1 MSIVRTIATNPDIY
15 DALVDVYGID
25 LVEHTTI
32 ATVINEIDSNMVSL
46 DALIDQR
53 VNDEDK
59 LSCEYREHIASL
71 AMIKG
76 FIAVLVYSEQRAN
89 D

>member
-1 MSIVRTIATNPDIY
+1 MSIVRTLASNGDIY

-25 LVEHTTI
+25 LVEHTELPD
-32 ATVINEIDSNMVSL
+32 VINEIDMNMASL
-46 DALIDQR
+46 DALVDQR
-53 VNDEDK
+53 VDDEDK
-59 LSCEYREHIASL
+59 LSCEYLEHIATL